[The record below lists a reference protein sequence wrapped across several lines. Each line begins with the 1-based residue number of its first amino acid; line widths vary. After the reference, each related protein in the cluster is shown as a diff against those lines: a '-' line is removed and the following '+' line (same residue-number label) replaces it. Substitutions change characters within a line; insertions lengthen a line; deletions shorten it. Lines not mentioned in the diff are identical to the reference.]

1 VLIICAAASLASIS
15 KRLFLITL
23 LALPSAFPVHS
34 SSCSFLSSKLS
45 YDFMLH
51 IRSGKGGSEDM
62 VKKTLNA
69 LEGGPPLNIYII
81 AYVIAE

>member
-1 VLIICAAASLASIS
+1 
-15 KRLFLITL
+15 
-23 LALPSAFPVHS
+23 
-34 SSCSFLSSKLS
+34 
-45 YDFMLH
+45 MLH

-62 VKKTLNA
+62 VEKTLNA